1 MPEQTYDLAIVGG
14 GAAGL
19 TAGLYA
25 CRAGLKTVLFES
37 LMTGGQVINAE
48 NIENFPG
55 FPDGISGAEF
65 GPLLQEQATRYGLEI
80 RLGEVTALRPESQFW
95 AIELYGGLERARAV
109 IYAAGST
116 LRKLGVP
123 GEQDLEGAG
132 VSYCATCDGP
142 FFQGETVGVVGGG
155 DSALDE
161 ALVLTEFASNVVV
174 FHRGDELGAQQVLR
188 DRVAANP
195 KIEVRYNTTVDEVL
209 GGSAVEGISI
219 TDVES
224 GETSRVDLSGL
235 FIYVGLDPNSSCLDG
250 LLELDGGGHVP
261 TDVWMRTPLPGLLA
275 AGDVR
280 QGSAAQLVASAG
292 DGATAAIAAQR
303 YVKGAAWPDFNIKD
317 YTPAPT
323 KAEVITFIQNESETI
338 KGFGV
343 TKIGLF
349 GSYVRGQQRKDSTI
363 DLLVEY
369 GSGQSTFKNFTGLAC
384 FFEDEFG
391 RMAAPTTT
399 DSLDPHI
406 AQNVLI
412 EVEYVELDA
421 PSGVPHS

>member
-65 GPLLQEQATRYGLEI
+65 GPILQEQATRYGLEI

-161 ALVLTEFASNVVV
+161 ALVLTEFASKVVV

-188 DRVAANP
+188 DKVAANP

-209 GGSAVEGISI
+209 GGGAVEGISI

-280 QGSAAQLVASAG
+280 QGSAAQLVTSAG

-391 RMAAPTTT
+391 RMAVPTTT

>member
-80 RLGEVTALRPESQFW
+80 RLGEVTALRPESPFW

-161 ALVLTEFASNVVV
+161 ALVLTEFASKVVV

-188 DRVAANP
+188 DKVAANP

-209 GGSAVEGISI
+209 GGGAVEGISI

-391 RMAAPTTT
+391 RMAVPTTT

>member
-80 RLGEVTALRPESQFW
+80 RLGEVTALRPESPFW

-161 ALVLTEFASNVVV
+161 ALVLTEFASKVVV

-209 GGSAVEGISI
+209 GGGAVDGISI

-280 QGSAAQLVASAG
+280 QGSAAQLVTSAG

-391 RMAAPTTT
+391 RMAVPTTT

>member
-1 MPEQTYDLAIVGG
+1 MPNQTYDLAIVGG

-48 NIENFPG
+48 DIENFPG
-55 FPDGISGAEF
+55 FPDGIPGAEF

-174 FHRGDELGAQQVLR
+174 FHRGNELGAQQVLR

-209 GGSAVEGISI
+209 GGGAVEGISI

-280 QGSAAQLVASAG
+280 QGSAAQLVTSAG

-303 YVKGAAWPDFNIKD
+303 YVKGAAWPDFRRQRYAHLPD
-317 YTPAPT
+317 GQEVMSDE
-323 KAEVITFIQNESETI
+323 EVIAALEAQRTKFKEY
-338 KGFGV
+338 GV
-343 TKIGLF
+343 MVVGLIGSFLM
-349 GSYVRGQQRKDSTI
+349 YVEAIPPSI
-363 DLLVEY
+363 DLVAE
-369 GSGQSTFKNFTGLAC
+369 
-384 FFEDEFG
+384 FEPG
-391 RMAAPTTT
+391 RETSDALPALSRYLENT
-399 DSLDPHI
+399 LG
-406 AQNVLI
+406 I
-412 EVEYVELDA
+412 EVHIRAAEGIRDKETWPWKMQKPEYVSIND
-421 PSGVPHS
+421 